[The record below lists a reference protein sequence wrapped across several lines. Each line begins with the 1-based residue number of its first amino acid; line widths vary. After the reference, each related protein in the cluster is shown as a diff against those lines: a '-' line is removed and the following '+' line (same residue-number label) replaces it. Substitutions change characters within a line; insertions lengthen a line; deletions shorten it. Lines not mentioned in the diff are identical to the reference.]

1 MNTAEIVAVSIA
13 AAVAAVALIFAL
25 TDMQVSGNFRIGRR
39 NPPASKTPKPETT
52 S

>member
-1 MNTAEIVAVSIA
+1 MNTAEIVAVSIT

-25 TDMQVSGNFRIGRR
+25 TDMQVSASFRIGRR
-39 NPPASKTPKPETT
+39 NPPKGST